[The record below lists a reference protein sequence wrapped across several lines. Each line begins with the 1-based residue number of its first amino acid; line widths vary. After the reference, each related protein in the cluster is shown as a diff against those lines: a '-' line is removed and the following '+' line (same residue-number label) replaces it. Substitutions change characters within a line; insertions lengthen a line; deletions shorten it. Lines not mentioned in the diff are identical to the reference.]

1 MNKIVIDLDGTI
13 TIDDARSYADKLP
26 NSAVIQKMKEY
37 KNAGFQI
44 VIHTARNMR
53 TFSGAVGKINI
64 FTLPVVL
71 DWLQRHDVPFDEI
84 IVGKPW
90 CGRDGFY
97 VDDKAIRPS
106 EFVNLSMLE
115 ISKLLVKENSL
126 SDSGQ

>member
-64 FTLPVVL
+64 FTLGIL
-71 DWLQRHDVPFDEI
+71 ILFL
-84 IVGKPW
+84 
-90 CGRDGFY
+90 FFL
-97 VDDKAIRPS
+97 IR
-106 EFVNLSMLE
+106 LH
-115 ISKLLVKENSL
+115 LLYCL
-126 SDSGQ
+126 